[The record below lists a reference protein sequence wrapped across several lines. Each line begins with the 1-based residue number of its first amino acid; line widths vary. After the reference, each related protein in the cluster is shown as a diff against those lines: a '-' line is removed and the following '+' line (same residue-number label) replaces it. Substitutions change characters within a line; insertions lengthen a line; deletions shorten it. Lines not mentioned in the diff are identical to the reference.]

1 MHGRWPT
8 SASVQQL
15 LAGALREVS
24 DGAFCYPILKMRVD
38 PAEGESLLCLVA
50 GLHERGVLESSV
62 VAVVVCDFYAV
73 VGSELLEGA
82 LGFNGFVGR
91 RILHQMDESDAGKM
105 VDKDGGAAVTAI
117 GEFARHL
124 REKSHLC

>member
-15 LAGALREVS
+15 LAGAFREVS
-24 DGAFCYPILKMRVD
+24 DGAFGYPILKMSVD

-50 GLHERGVLESSV
+50 SLHKSTVLEPAV

-73 VGSELLEGA
+73 VGGKLLEGA
-82 LGFNGFVGR
+82 FGFDGLVG
-91 RILHQMDESDAGKM
+91 G
-105 VDKDGGAAVTAI
+105 
-117 GEFARHL
+117 
-124 REKSHLC
+124 